1 MSDVARRIGSRF
13 RSRVPLVIF
22 LALATISGTGVSL
35 LIDSANAG
43 AAPTSHVGPEGVIV
57 YNVPNLAP
65 ATTPPGGKTVDG
77 ISCRKLANET
87 VKYHVHVHVAIYV
100 NGKMERL
107 PAGIGITKPRLLEK
121 FAKGHFYDV
130 GLYNCLYWLHTH
142 VADGIVHVE
151 SPGRKTFTLGD
162 FFDVWNQPLSLSQVG
177 PAKGKVVVFEN
188 GKRLVGNPR
197 STPLLPH
204 ADIQIDIGSPVVKF
218 QTFHFK
224 VTGGCGEGTTSCS
237 APTTSTTAQG

>member
-1 MSDVARRIGSRF
+1 MSSDARRIGSRF
-13 RSRVPLVIF
+13 RSRALFALF
-22 LALATISGTGVSL
+22 LTLATISGTVVSL
-35 LIDSANAG
+35 LVNSPNAG
-43 AAPTSHVGPEGVIV
+43 ATPTSQMGPEGVIV

-77 ISCRKLANET
+77 ISCRRLSNET

-121 FAKGHFYDV
+121 FAKGRFYDV

-142 VADGIVHVE
+142 VPDGIVHVE
-151 SPGRKTFTLGD
+151 SPGRKSFSLGD
-162 FFDVWNQPLSLSQVG
+162 FFDVWNQPLSPSQVG

-188 GKRLVGNPR
+188 GKRLTGNPR
-197 STPLLPH
+197 STPLLAQ
-204 ADIQIDIGSPVVKF
+204 ADIQIDIGSPIVKF
-218 QTFHFK
+218 QKFHFK
-224 VTGGCGEGTTSCS
+224 VTGGCGEGTTSCAS
-237 APTTSTTAQG
+237 PPTSVTAQS